1 MFQRY
6 LYLIFLIACTTAQ
19 ATTLK
24 FCYES
29 KELLPHYRGEGVLT
43 PTEKPGAAIEIM
55 QKLDD
60 MLTNV
65 QIQFVREPWKRC
77 LNDLKQG
84 KVDAL
89 IARYSSKRELFAK
102 YPKNSSN
109 KLDNSR
115 AISSTATCFIHKKNV
130 PIKWD
135 GKNLLV
141 DLPQGISVPRGYS
154 LVDDLKMKGFQIYET
169 TSVKQA
175 HELLFKGRV
184 GISLSDC
191 KHKELPADYVE
202 NKKPL
207 VENYGYLVFS
217 QQFYS
222 LYPNLAEDLWNQLMK
237 IDDKLFY
244 SKY

>member
-1 MFQRY
+1 MFQLF
-6 LYLIFLIACTTAQ
+6 LYLICLTACVTVQ

-43 PTEKPGAAIEIM
+43 PSEKPGAAIEIV
-55 QKLDD
+55 QKLDE
-60 MLTNV
+60 MLSKV
-65 QIQFVREPWKRC
+65 QIEFVREPWKRC
-77 LNDLKQG
+77 LNDLKLG

-89 IARYSSKRELFAK
+89 IARHSVSRESFAK
-102 YPKNSSN
+102 YPKTTKNE
-109 KLDNSR
+109 LDNER
-115 AISSTATCFIHKKNV
+115 AISSTATCLIHKKNV
-130 PIKWD
+130 PLKWD
-135 GKNLLV
+135 GNQLLA

-154 LVDDLKMKGFQIYET
+154 LVEDLKKKGFQIYET
-169 TSVKQA
+169 ASVKQA

-191 KHKELPADYVE
+191 EHKELPSGYVE
-202 NKKPL
+202 NKEPL

-217 QQFYS
+217 HQFYS
-222 LYPNLAEDLWNQLMK
+222 LYPNLAEDLWNQLMR
-237 IDDKLFY
+237 IDDKVFY

>member
-1 MFQRY
+1 MFRRF
-6 LYLIFLIACTTAQ
+6 LYLICLIACVTAQ

-43 PTEKPGAAIEIM
+43 PTEKPGAAIEIV
-55 QKLDD
+55 QKLDE
-60 MLTNV
+60 MLSNV

-89 IARYSSKRELFAK
+89 IARHSSGREAFAK
-102 YPKNSSN
+102 YPRTAKNE
-109 KLDNSR
+109 LDNAR

-130 PIKWD
+130 PIHWNGD
-135 GKNLLV
+135 ELLV

-154 LVDDLKMKGFQIYET
+154 LVEDLKKKGFQIYET
-169 TSVKQA
+169 ASVKQA

-191 KHKELPADYVE
+191 QHKNLPADYVE
-202 NKKPL
+202 NKVPL

-217 QQFYS
+217 HQFYS
-222 LYPNLAEDLWNQLMK
+222 LYPNLAEDLWNQLKK
-237 IDDKLFY
+237 IDGKVFY
-244 SKY
+244 NKY

>member
-1 MFQRY
+1 MFQRV
-6 LYLIFLIACTTAQ
+6 LYLTSLIACVTAQ

-29 KELLPHYRGEGVLT
+29 KELLPHYRGEGILT
-43 PTEKPGAAIEIM
+43 PSEKPGAAIEIM
-55 QKLDD
+55 QKLDE
-60 MLTNV
+60 MLSNV
-65 QIQFVREPWKRC
+65 HIEFVREPWKRC
-77 LNDLKQG
+77 LNDLKLG

-89 IARYSSKRELFAK
+89 IARHSVSREVFAK
-102 YPKNSSN
+102 YPKTSKNE
-109 KLDNSR
+109 LDNER

-130 PIKWD
+130 PLKWD
-135 GKNLLV
+135 GHDLYV

-154 LVDDLKMKGFQIYET
+154 LVDDLKKKGFQIYET
-169 TSVKQA
+169 VSIKQA
-175 HELLFKGRV
+175 HELLFNGRV

-191 KHKELPADYVE
+191 QHKKLPTDYVE

-237 IDDKLFY
+237 IDDKIFY

>member
-1 MFQRY
+1 MFQRFFY
-6 LYLIFLIACTTAQ
+6 LTCLIACVTAQ

-29 KELLPHYRGEGVLT
+29 KELLPHYRGEGILT
-43 PTEKPGAAIEIM
+43 PSEKPGAAIEIM
-55 QKLDD
+55 QKLDE
-60 MLTNV
+60 MLSTV
-65 QIQFVREPWKRC
+65 HIEFVREPWKRC
-77 LNDLKQG
+77 LNDLKLG

-89 IARYSSKRELFAK
+89 IARHSVSREVFAK
-102 YPKNSSN
+102 YPKTSKNE
-109 KLDNSR
+109 LDNER

-130 PIKWD
+130 PLKWD
-135 GKNLLV
+135 GHDLYV
-141 DLPQGISVPRGYS
+141 DLPQGISLPRGYS
-154 LVDDLKMKGFQIYET
+154 LVEDLKKKGFQIYET
-169 TSVKQA
+169 VSVKQA

-191 KHKELPADYVE
+191 QHKELPTDYVE

-237 IDDKLFY
+237 IDDKIFY

>member
-1 MFQRY
+1 MFQRF
-6 LYLIFLIACTTAQ
+6 LYLICLTACVTAQ

-43 PTEKPGAAIEIM
+43 PSEKPGAAIEIV
-55 QKLDD
+55 QKLDE
-60 MLTNV
+60 MLSKV
-65 QIQFVREPWKRC
+65 QIEFVREPWKRC
-77 LNDLKQG
+77 LNDLKLG

-89 IARYSSKRELFAK
+89 IARHSVSRETFAK
-102 YPKNSSN
+102 YPKTINN
-109 KLDNSR
+109 ELDNER

-130 PIKWD
+130 PLKWN
-135 GKNLLV
+135 GHELLV
-141 DLPQGISVPRGYS
+141 DMPQGISVPRGYS
-154 LVDDLKMKGFQIYET
+154 LVEDLKKKGFQIYET
-169 TSVKQA
+169 VSVKQA
-175 HELLFKGRV
+175 HELLFNGRV